1 MQRSTQWIA
10 RAVGGTIHGPDVD
23 VTAPIVTDSREAAP
37 GGLYVARRGENSDG
51 HDYVGAAL
59 ANGAVAAIVERAVE
73 VGGGLTQ
80 IVVDESTEAL
90 GRLAAA
96 HLEDLRARGDI
107 DVIAVTGSVGKTTTK
122 DLLAQI
128 MSADGPTVAP
138 KLSYNNEV
146 GLPLTVLTADEQ
158 TRHMVLEMGASAV
171 GHIAYLSSI
180 APPDAAIELMVGH
193 AHLGGFGSIDAIA
206 RAKAELLKGSRDGAA
221 AILNADDP
229 RVAAMVDKA
238 RGPITTFSTRTDSG
252 ADVIASDVV
261 LDPLGRASF
270 TVTARGES
278 ADISLQIVGAH
289 HVANALAAISG
300 ALVLGLGLDVIADA
314 LNRARALSP
323 HRMDVRMLE
332 IDSCGFT
339 LIDDAYNA
347 NLDSMRAAFDALT
360 RIGSGKKKIA
370 VLSEMLELGDESADI
385 HRAVG
390 RMAADAGAGTLIVM
404 GEDAHYYCEGAADSV
419 QCTVVGGVAEAIETA
434 CDTLTHDCVVLVK
447 GSLGSNSWKVADG
460 LTEKG
465 DAR

>member
-10 RAVGGTIHGPDVD
+10 RAVGGTIHGPDVE
-23 VTAPIVTDSREAAP
+23 VTAPIVTDSREAAA
-37 GGLYVARRGENSDG
+37 GGLYVARRGETSDG
-51 HDYVGAAL
+51 HDYIDAAR
-59 ANGAVAAIVERAVE
+59 ANGAVAAIVERVVE
-73 VGGGLTQ
+73 VDDDFTQ

-96 HLEDLRARGDI
+96 HLADLRSRGGL

-138 KLSYNNEV
+138 KLSFNNEV

-158 TRHMVLEMGASAV
+158 TRHMVLEMGASGI
-171 GHIAYLSSI
+171 GHIAYLTTI
-180 APPDAAIELMVGH
+180 APPDAAIELIVGH
-193 AHLGGFGSIDAIA
+193 AHLGGFGSVDAIA
-206 RAKAELLKGSRDGAA
+206 RAKAELIEGSREGAG

-229 RVAAMVDKA
+229 RVLAMADKA
-238 RGPITTFSTRTDSG
+238 RGPITTFSTREDSG
-252 ADVIASDVV
+252 ADVIASNIV

-270 TVTARGES
+270 TVTAGTSS

-323 HRMDVRMLE
+323 HRMDVRELD
-332 IDSCGFT
+332 IDSLRFT

-347 NLDSMRAAFDALT
+347 NLDSMRAAFDALK
-360 RIGSGKKKIA
+360 RIGAGKEKIA
-370 VLSEMLELGDESADI
+370 VLSEMLELGDESADT

-390 RMAADAGAGTLIVM
+390 RMAADAGTSTLIVM

-419 QCTVVGGVAEAIETA
+419 QCTMVGGVAEAIEAA